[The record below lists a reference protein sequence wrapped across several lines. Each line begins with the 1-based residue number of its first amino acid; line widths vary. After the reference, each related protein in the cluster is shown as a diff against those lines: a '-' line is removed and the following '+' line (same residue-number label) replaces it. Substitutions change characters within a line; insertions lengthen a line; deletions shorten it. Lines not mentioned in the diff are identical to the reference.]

1 MRKKSLLTKLVLFGC
16 ILSIMPVLFVGTFSY
31 IQSSKQVQKQINFSE
46 VQYIKQLNLNIEQIF
61 VTLNLTL
68 NNLINSTV
76 MEQALQSEMNYK
88 EFQLYNNLRK
98 EISHL
103 QSFDSKVSDVVIL
116 SKQEDWL
123 VKNSGLYR
131 LKSHDDFDKYMNF
144 FELNSNS
151 EWVLLKSQ
159 DFSDN
164 FFNANCEYS
173 ISLVKKLPA
182 RVTNKDGLAFAH
194 IPTCS
199 ISEIIT
205 KEREFD
211 KVMIIDGSNRILVH
225 EDQEMIGKTLIE
237 TPYFTDEIEFN
248 ENSGQFQ
255 VTVENHHNTVT
266 YYKSDFNGWIYL
278 SIVSLDNMTVESKKI
293 GWFTLYICGSIIMI
307 SILFVWL
314 TTRKLYLPIGRLIQF
329 VQERLPI
336 ENEKPQG
343 ELQYI
348 QKYMQE
354 LFSSNSKL
362 EDEVRDHK
370 QQVRSLFI
378 SRLLT
383 GNIRVSEMENKL
395 AYFGLQQRVNQWKKI
410 MMLTVQIDTIEK
422 TRYENKD
429 VDLLYFAISNIV
441 EEIILKDNR
450 LPSVWIDQTLAVLVG
465 FDAEDIKI
473 TNDKIYEL
481 TEKLQGLIR
490 VYLDL
495 SVSIGISLVY
505 EDISFAPRAY
515 QEGLEALKHRIKLGT
530 GVIIHY
536 GNVSSTNHSI
546 VIQYPQI
553 AEMELLDAIKLS
565 DKGEAL
571 TQLNNWMDKVF
582 NQSQT
587 LNEYQVYLMR
597 LLNNIMIMM
606 QEASIPYE
614 QIYQLRTPPHE
625 DLLKLQ
631 VRDDVEDWFKNKL
644 LLPLIQIFGDRRD
657 SLYHNLSEEMIDMI
671 HSQYDKDLTLEE
683 CASKLHYNANYL
695 SSVFKKE
702 TNTTFS
708 EYLSSYRFRIA
719 KQWLLTSDMTIKEV
733 ADRLKYNN
741 SQNFI
746 RSFRKQEGM
755 TPGEYRKKYKGN

>member
-1 MRKKSLLTKLVLFGC
+1 MKRKSLLTKLIIFGC
-16 ILSIMPVLFVGTFSY
+16 ILSIIPVLFVGTFSY
-31 IQSSKQVQKQINFSE
+31 IQSSKQVQKQINLGE
-46 VQYIKQLNLNIEQIF
+46 IQYIKQLNLNIEQIF
-61 VTLNLTL
+61 VTLNHTL
-68 NNLINSTV
+68 NNLIDSTV
-76 MEQALQSEMNYK
+76 MEQALHSDLNYR

-116 SKQEDWL
+116 SKEEDWL

-131 LKSHDDFDKYMNF
+131 LKDHDDYNKYMEF
-144 FELNSNS
+144 FELNANSNW
-151 EWVLLKSQ
+151 ELLNSN

-164 FFNANCEYS
+164 FFNASCEYS
-173 ISLVKKLPA
+173 ISLVKKLPVRA
-182 RVTNKDGLAFAH
+182 SNKDGLAFAH

-199 ISEIIT
+199 ISEMIT

-211 KVMIIDGSNRILVH
+211 KVMIIDDSNRILVH
-225 EDQEMIGKTLIE
+225 EEQDMIGKSLIE
-237 TPYFTDEIEFN
+237 TTYFN
-248 ENSGQFQ
+248 EEIDFDQNSGQFHL
-255 VTVENHHNTVT
+255 TVDNHEYTAT

-278 SIVSLDNMTVESKKI
+278 SVVSLDNLTVESKKI
-293 GWFTLYICGSIIMI
+293 GWFTIYICVFIILI

-314 TTRKLYLPIGRLIQF
+314 TTRKLYSPIGKLIQF
-329 VQERLPI
+329 VQERLPN
-336 ENEKPQG
+336 ENEKPQS
-343 ELQYI
+343 ELQFI
-348 QKYMQE
+348 EKHMQE

-362 EDEVRDHK
+362 EDEIRDHK

-383 GNIRVSEMENKL
+383 GNIRSSEMTGKL
-395 AYFGLQQRVNQWKKI
+395 EYFGLQERVHLWKRI
-410 MMLTVQIDTIEK
+410 AMLSVQIDSIEN
-422 TRYENKD
+422 TRFENKD

-441 EEIILKDNR
+441 EEIISKDNR
-450 LPSVWIDQTLAVLVG
+450 LPSVWIDQTLSVLVG
-465 FDAEDIKI
+465 FEVEDIKLN
-473 TNDKIYEL
+473 NDRIYKL
-481 TEKLQGLIR
+481 TETIQGHIW
-490 VYLDL
+490 VYLGL
-495 SVSIGISLVY
+495 SVSIGISLMY

-530 GVIIHY
+530 GVIIRY

-553 AEMELLDAIKLS
+553 PEMELLDAIKLS
-565 DKGEAL
+565 DQEEAI
-571 TQLNNWMDKVF
+571 TQLNSWMDIVF

-614 QIYQLRTPPHE
+614 QIYGRRTPPHE
-625 DLLKLQ
+625 ELLKLQ
-631 VRDDVEDWFKNKL
+631 VRDDVEDWFKNRL
-644 LLPLIQIFGDRRD
+644 VLPLIQIFGDRRD
-657 SLYHNLSEEMIDMI
+657 SLYQNLSEEMIDMI
-671 HSQYDKDLTLEE
+671 HTHYDKELTLEE

-702 TNTTFS
+702 TNSTFS
-708 EYLSSYRFRIA
+708 EYLSNYRFRMA
-719 KQWLLTSDMTIKEV
+719 KQWLLTSEMTIKEI

-746 RSFRKQEGM
+746 RSFKKQEGM
-755 TPGEYRKKYKGN
+755 TPGQYRKKYKD